1 MSQTDVCAD
10 APLEGYAFAYLD
22 ETTKR
27 MIRRGLLKAVAIPGY
42 QVPFA
47 SREMPMPCGWGT
59 GGIQITASILG
70 RDDVLKVIDQGSDD
84 TTNAVSIRDFFRK
97 TTGVATTT
105 HTDEATIIQTR
116 HRIPEQPLTE
126 SQIMVYQVPLPEPL
140 RWLEPSEQETRTLH
154 ALEEYGIMN
163 VKLYEDIVHHGTI
176 ATGFD
181 YPVRVAG
188 RYIMSPSPIP
198 RFDNPKM
205 HQCPALQLFGAGRE
219 KRLYAIPPYTDVESL
234 DFEDYPF
241 TVQSSGRSLRHLRLH
256 GHLSGRSHPRRSG
269 EPHVRMF
276 RYRLLRPPR
285 RLAGRAGRRAMKDWN
300 AAPILSARNLTRRY
314 GEHIGCRDV
323 SFDLWPGEVLGIVGE
338 SGSGKSTLLNML
350 SGRMEPTSGTIAYR
364 DAAGRE
370 RNIHA
375 LPEGEKR
382 RLLRSELGFVHQ
394 RPSDGLRMQ
403 VSAGANIGERLMA
416 EGARHYGTLRG
427 RALQWL
433 ERVEIDAGRIDDKPA
448 LYSGGMQQRLQIAR
462 NLVTSPRLVFMD
474 EPTGGLDVSVQA
486 RLLDLS
492 APSRAGHGSGG
503 HPRHPRSRRGPPA
516 LAPAHGHVPGGGRGN
531 GAHRSG
537 ARRSASR
544 LHATPRLFHP
554 ARVSHEHSHH

>member
-1 MSQTDVCAD
+1 
-10 APLEGYAFAYLD
+10 
-22 ETTKR
+22 
-27 MIRRGLLKAVAIPGY
+27 
-42 QVPFA
+42 
-47 SREMPMPCGWGT
+47 
-59 GGIQITASILG
+59 
-70 RDDVLKVIDQGSDD
+70 
-84 TTNAVSIRDFFRK
+84 
-97 TTGVATTT
+97 
-105 HTDEATIIQTR
+105 
-116 HRIPEQPLTE
+116 
-126 SQIMVYQVPLPEPL
+126 
-140 RWLEPSEQETRTLH
+140 
-154 ALEEYGIMN
+154 
-163 VKLYEDIVHHGTI
+163 
-176 ATGFD
+176 
-181 YPVRVAG
+181 
-188 RYIMSPSPIP
+188 
-198 RFDNPKM
+198 
-205 HQCPALQLFGAGRE
+205 
-219 KRLYAIPPYTDVESL
+219 
-234 DFEDYPF
+234 
-241 TVQSSGRSLRHLRLH
+241 
-256 GHLSGRSHPRRSG
+256 
-269 EPHVRMF
+269 
-276 RYRLLRPPR
+276 
-285 RLAGRAGRRAMKDWN
+285 MKDWN

-323 SFDLWPGEVLGIVGE
+323 SFDLLPGEVLGIVGE

-486 RLLDLS
+486 RLLDLL
-492 APSRAGHGSGG
+492 
-503 HPRHPRSRRGPPA
+503 RHLVLDMDLAVILVTHDLAVARLLSHRLMVMYRGEVVETGLTDQVLDDP
-516 LAPAHGHVPGGGRGN
+516 H
-531 GAHRSG
+531 
-537 ARRSASR
+537 
-544 LHATPRLFHP
+544 HAYTQLL
-554 ARVSHEHSHH
+554 VSSILQG